1 LSEAIVWLD
10 EWESNV
16 SKGLIEEK
24 YFLTRQTYEE
34 LRITIQSTID
44 IVKYLLYEC
53 DLKYVLT
60 AKCNQDN
67 LEVLYVILMYLI
79 SYNTSSTK
87 YENYF

>member
-1 LSEAIVWLD
+1 MSEAIVWLD

>member
-1 LSEAIVWLD
+1 MSEAIVWLD

-24 YFLTRQTYEE
+24 YFLTRQTYEG

-53 DLKYVLT
+53 DFKYVLT

-67 LEVLYVILMYLI
+67 LEVLTICYFNV

>member
-24 YFLTRQTYEE
+24 YSLTRQTYEG

-44 IVKYLLYEC
+44 LVKYLLYEC
-53 DLKYVLT
+53 DFKYVLT
-60 AKCNQDN
+60 AKFNQDG
-67 LEVLYVILMYLI
+67 LEVITILL
-79 SYNTSSTK
+79 
-87 YENYF
+87 F